1 MTRHTVVPV
10 RANGGAGS
18 VRVLGVQ
25 SSADV
30 TKRPDAVKA
39 SGAQSEGARMR
50 GAFSAAQLC
59 RQRPKNRTKD
69 CDSDRD
75 CDLRGVTIKAVDID
89 TDTDIVTDTVTVQ
102 RVF

>member
-1 MTRHTVVPV
+1 MTRHIAVPV

-25 SSADV
+25 TSADV

-59 RQRPKNRTKD
+59 RAASQKQD
-69 CDSDRD
+69 V
-75 CDLRGVTIKAVDID
+75 LGLVWQAV
-89 TDTDIVTDTVTVQ
+89 
-102 RVF
+102 